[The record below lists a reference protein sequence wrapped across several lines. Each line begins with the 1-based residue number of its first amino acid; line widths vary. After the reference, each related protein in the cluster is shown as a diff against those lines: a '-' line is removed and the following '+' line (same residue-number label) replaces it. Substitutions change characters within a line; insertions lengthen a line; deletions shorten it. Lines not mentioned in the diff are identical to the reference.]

1 MVARLSFQK
10 EGGGSNPTYRLFL
23 FYRGLIVAFRGKQM
37 AGKVE
42 NLKPFTKEN
51 AKEMQLKGAEKRKEN
66 NAKRKLLS
74 ELYADFLEEEFEIK
88 EGEKGTRKISGAE
101 YCKLIAKKVLN
112 RSDSSSVAML
122 REIRESTEGSKVSL
136 SGEITTK
143 MQTTEERLKAFN
155 SLMGKNE

>member
-23 FYRGLIVAFRGKQM
+23 FYRGLIVAFRGQQM

-51 AKEMQLKGAEKRKEN
+51 AKAMQLKGAEKRKEN

-88 EGEKGTRKISGAE
+88 EGDVKRKISGAE

-112 RSDSSSVAML
+112 RGDSSSVAML
-122 REIRESTEGSKVSL
+122 RDVREATEGSKINL
-136 SGEITTK
+136 SGEIKTEL
-143 MQTTEERLKAFN
+143 QTTEERLQAFEE
-155 SLMGKNE
+155 LMK

>member
-88 EGEKGTRKISGAE
+88 EGESKRKISGAE

-122 REIRESTEGSKVSL
+122 REIRESTEGSKMQL
-136 SGEITTK
+136 SGEVNTTLNLS
-143 MQTTEERLKAFN
+143 QEERLKLFEEIT
-155 SLMGKNE
+155 K